1 MINTIL
7 ELYFSNFKCVRR
19 YLGGVWV
26 SNEENPNFWV
36 SFSDDIYA
44 FECIEVVDGFLT
56 EDYRK

>member
-7 ELYFSNFKCVRR
+7 ELYFSRFKCVRR

-26 SNEENPNFWV
+26 FRLNGEWYHIPKSHEDNF
-36 SFSDDIYA
+36 DLTGLI
-44 FECIEVVDGFLT
+44 T

>member
-7 ELYFSNFKCVRR
+7 ELYFSRFKCVRR

-26 SNEENPNFWV
+26 YDFKKSKWV
-36 SFSDDIYA
+36 VLRMMMKRDIIA
-44 FECIEVVDGFLT
+44 LKRNGEVL